1 MNTLGRALVIGLA
14 CLASAG
20 APRPA
25 IEITGGWM
33 RPAAAGMNGAGY
45 MTLVNSGAV
54 PDRLVAAASPAAAR
68 VTLHQ
73 SRQVGMMMTMA
84 PVPFLAIPPGGR
96 AVLSPGGYHLMF
108 EHLVRPL
115 RVGDHVPLTLTFARG
130 RPLRVSLA
138 VANAAVSGRPSAS
151 SSR

>member
-1 MNTLGRALVIGLA
+1 VSALRRAILVGLFA
-14 CLASAG
+14 VAVGAV

-25 IEITGGWM
+25 IEAQGAWI

-45 MTLVNSGAV
+45 LTLVNRGAA
-54 PDRLVAAASPAAAR
+54 PERLIAAASPVAAR

-73 SRQVGMMMTMA
+73 SRQMGAMMTMT

-108 EHLVRPL
+108 EHLARPL
-115 RVGDHVPLTLTFARG
+115 RLGDHVPLTLTFAHA
-130 RPLRVSLA
+130 RPLRVTLA
-138 VANAAVSGRPSAS
+138 VANAAPAAPPP
-151 SSR
+151 